1 MSRKFLSNISSF
13 SVIFFS
19 TIIRSSRR
27 RCSVRKRVLR
37 NFAKFTG
44 KHLCQS
50 HLSLRPA
57 TLLKKRLC
65 FPVNFAKFPR
75 THFLQNTSRRLR
87 LHNVLKAIYK
97 TFCEIAVMRTA
108 FHRVYCEIKD
118 NHS

>member
-1 MSRKFLSNISSF
+1 MSGKFLSNISSF

-65 FPVNFAKFPR
+65 FPVNFPKFPR
-75 THFLQNTSRRLR
+75 TPFSQNTSGRLL
-87 LHNVLKAIYK
+87 LHVLKAIYK